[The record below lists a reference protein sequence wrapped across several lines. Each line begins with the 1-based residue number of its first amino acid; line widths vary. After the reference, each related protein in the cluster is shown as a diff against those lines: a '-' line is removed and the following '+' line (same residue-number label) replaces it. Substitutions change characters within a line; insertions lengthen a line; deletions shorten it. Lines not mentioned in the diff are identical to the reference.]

1 MYGKRK
7 QKCYSRA
14 FVKIE
19 RTNRPIALLWIVS
32 EVDDSK
38 EARLLRVLPSEK
50 FVYRVRNQQQHLLR
64 IQSCG
69 YQIPPIHSR
78 ELQSRERRSLTL
90 KSSAKGILPE
100 FECRAQ
106 KRVHVETALI
116 SLRQPPHYRYGGA
129 AFKEKY
135 VCKTM

>member
-1 MYGKRK
+1 M
-7 QKCYSRA
+7 
-14 FVKIE
+14 KIE

-38 EARLLRVLPSEK
+38 EARLLRALLSEK
-50 FVYRVRNQQQHLLR
+50 LVYRVRNQQQHLLR

-116 SLRQPPHYRYGGA
+116 FITPAALCATGERHLRRMAWKKRKNIAVHVNGMR
-129 AFKEKY
+129 
-135 VCKTM
+135 

>member
-38 EARLLRVLPSEK
+38 EARLLRALPSEK
-50 FVYRVRNQQQHLLR
+50 LVYRVRNQQQQLLR

-90 KSSAKGILPE
+90 KSSAEGIHPE

-106 KRVHVETALI
+106 KRVHVETASIFITPAVL
-116 SLRQPPHYRYGGA
+116 
-129 AFKEKY
+129 
-135 VCKTM
+135 

>member
-38 EARLLRVLPSEK
+38 EARLLRALPSEK
-50 FVYRVRNQQQHLLR
+50 LVYRVRNQQQRLLR

-78 ELQSRERRSLTL
+78 ELQSREIRSLTL
-90 KSSAKGILPE
+90 KSSAKGIHPE

-106 KRVHVETALI
+106 NRAHVEAASVHYASR
-116 SLRQPPHYRYGGA
+116 SLRYRRA
-129 AFKEKY
+129 AFKEN
-135 VCKTM
+135 